1 MHYLPPQSDHRFGPV
16 VVRDGINTGAA
27 WAPTHR
33 HRKGGLYREL
43 ARGTNESDRSPV
55 VIYDDDSGTIW
66 VRPVIE
72 FDDGRFTPL
81 ND

>member
-1 MHYLPPQSDHRFGPV
+1 MNQ
-16 VVRDGINTGAA
+16 GAA